1 MPRRK
6 KICPDF
12 NRGRWSHFQN
22 RHKELDDFGQMDI
35 DKKTI
40 YIRKGMSNEENFD
53 TLMHECVH
61 ACLAVGGVS
70 YIIEEDKI
78 EEGVTR
84 CLDHLMFP
92 IYKREI
98 KKL

>member
-1 MPRRK
+1 
-6 KICPDF
+6 
-12 NRGRWSHFQN
+12 
-22 RHKELDDFGQMDI
+22 MDI

-70 YIIEEDKI
+70 YIIEE
-78 EEGVTR
+78 
-84 CLDHLMFP
+84 
-92 IYKREI
+92 EI
-98 KKL
+98 K